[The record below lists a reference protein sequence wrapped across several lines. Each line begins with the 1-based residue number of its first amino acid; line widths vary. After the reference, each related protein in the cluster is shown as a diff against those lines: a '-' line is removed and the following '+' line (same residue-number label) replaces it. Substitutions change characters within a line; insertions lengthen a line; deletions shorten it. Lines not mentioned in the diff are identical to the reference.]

1 MASPGRPLIGK
12 LAGLETLNRA
22 ELVDRWLEAYGNPP
36 FKGAR
41 RSTLIRGLAYHLQ
54 CKTYGG
60 LKPGVSRELLKI
72 ATGKPIEQIE
82 QSSKPSASIGSQ
94 LVREW
99 NGKTH
104 TVIVSDRGYILN
116 GVTYTSLSAAAK
128 AITGAHWSGPRFFG
142 VTS

>member
-1 MASPGRPLIGK
+1 MEKLTIYGEWWIMKVKFLNPNAGIKDYSP
-12 LAGLETLNRA
+12 
-22 ELVDRWLEAYGNPP
+22 NPP

-54 CKTYGG
+54 CRSYGG

-72 ATGKPIEQIE
+72 AAGKSIEQAE
-82 QSSKPSASIGSQ
+82 QCSKPSTRIGSQ

-104 TVIVSDRGYILN
+104 TVIVSDRGYVLN

-142 VTS
+142 VAS

>member
-1 MASPGRPLIGK
+1 MNK
-12 LAGLETLNRA
+12 LADLETLSRP
-22 ELVDRWLEAYGNPP
+22 ELIDWWIEAYGNPP

-41 RSTLIRGLAYHLQ
+41 RSTLIRGLAYHLL
-54 CKTYGG
+54 CKTFGE
-60 LKPGVSRELLKI
+60 LKPSVSQELLKI
-72 ATGKPIEQIE
+72 AAGKSIKQTE
-82 QSSKPSASIGSQ
+82 QSSKPTTTIGSQ

-104 TVIVSDRGYILN
+104 TVIVSDRGYVLN

-142 VTS
+142 VAS

>member
-1 MASPGRPLIGK
+1 MNK
-12 LAGLETLNRA
+12 LAELETLGRP
-22 ELVDRWLEAYGNPP
+22 ELVNRWIEAYGNRP

-54 CKTYGG
+54 CKASGG
-60 LKPGVSRELLKI
+60 LKPSVSRELLRI
-72 ATGKPIEQIE
+72 AAGRPIARAEQRN
-82 QSSKPSASIGSQ
+82 KPSATIGSQ

-104 TVIVSDRGYILN
+104 TVIVSDSGYVLN
-116 GVTYTSLSAAAK
+116 GVTYTSLSAVAK

-142 VTS
+142 VVS